1 MASVGFSQIVWGMG
15 GDELRAGLLIFIPV
29 TPSYPEECSCN
40 PSCIS
45 ILVKYISQTFIDKSE
60 SNLFWNN
67 VGVHIVSLIRG

>member
-1 MASVGFSQIVWGMG
+1 MWACFSQDRRENSMASVGFSQIVWGMG

-45 ILVKYISQTFIDKSE
+45 ILVKYA
-60 SNLFWNN
+60 L
-67 VGVHIVSLIRG
+67 V